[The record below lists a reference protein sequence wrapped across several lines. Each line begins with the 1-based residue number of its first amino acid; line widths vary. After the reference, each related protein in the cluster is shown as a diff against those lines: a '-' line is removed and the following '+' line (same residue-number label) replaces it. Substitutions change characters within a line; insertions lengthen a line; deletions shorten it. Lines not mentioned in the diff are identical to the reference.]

1 MNTPTNH
8 HYVPQHFLAAWSQDG
23 RLVSRYVRIAH
34 TGKLHFR
41 KGAGIVNLGSENDLY
56 VIENTDG
63 RAEFETTIVTAL
75 LDTPGAEIVK
85 KARETGIRSLSSEER
100 RTFSHYVVMLEMRN
114 PRTIALMSLS
124 EADVGALH
132 AGQNAV
138 SGDTVGA
145 REAARL
151 LSSIHTGKTAAG
163 LGIANDFTFSDIL
176 FGCPPIAFET
186 HAPRLLSS
194 NYPVGRVGSYERNF
208 LVGLA
213 LSPTSG
219 LFWCSQPALTAEL
232 EKLTIW
238 QQATF
243 LNFLT
248 LGRAEVAFTDLD
260 IMDTFV
266 DEHLGW
272 QIRLDESSQKE
283 KLAAMLG
290 KIKETALPATFGAAT
305 SK

>member
-8 HYVPQHFLAAWSQDG
+8 HYVPQHFLAAWSPG
-23 RLVSRYVRIAH
+23 GKLINRYMRIAH
-34 TGKLHFR
+34 TGKMHFR

-85 KARETGIRSLSSEER
+85 KVREIGIQSLSSDER
-100 RTFSHYVVMLEMRN
+100 RAFSHYVVMLEMRN

-124 EADVGALH
+124 ETEVEALH
-132 AGQNAV
+132 AGQTAV

-145 REAARL
+145 REAAGL
-151 LSSIHTGKTAAG
+151 LSSVHTGKMATG
-163 LGIANDFTFSDIL
+163 LGIANDFAFSDIL
-176 FGCPPIAFET
+176 FDRPPIAFET

-194 NYPVGRVGSYERNF
+194 NYPVGRVGEYDRNF

-213 LSPTSG
+213 MSPTSG

-232 EKLTIW
+232 ATCTSW

-260 IMDTFV
+260 TMDPFV

-272 QIRLDESSQKE
+272 QIWLDERGQKE
-283 KLAAMLG
+283 KLAAILD
-290 KIKETALPATFGAAT
+290 KIKAT
-305 SK
+305 SMPVSFGTAYSE